1 MIDKLISIKNWLY
14 HFGRPLDVLR
24 YEYLFLKNNKDL
36 YKKLLMTYQNP
47 DGGFG
52 HGIEPDSLNPNS
64 SPIQTWMA
72 FEMIEELELTNE
84 DKIVKDVLNYLIN
97 LAPKKDGLYL
107 STIPTNNE
115 FPHASWWSYAEE
127 SSVWGY
133 NPTIAIAGFIY
144 KYGLDKTQKDYAI
157 KIIQRAINDFNKK
170 PSEEMHELRAFL
182 EMVSYVGDLSDF
194 FESQIFLNNL
204 EIQISNSIEKDSSLW
219 FSTYCV
225 RPLQYFDKPNGFA
238 YKKHQNLAKKEA
250 SMILD
255 SLNKKGY
262 WEVTWQWSE
271 YLEDWI
277 ISKQAWR
284 SSLIIG
290 YLKIL
295 TAYKIISF
303 DDWRD

>member
-1 MIDKLISIKNWLY
+1 MKDKLNCIKNWLY

-24 YEYLFLKNNKDL
+24 YEYLFCKKNKDL
-36 YKKLLMTYQNP
+36 YKKILITYQNP

-52 HGIEPDSLNPNS
+52 HGIEPDSINPNS

-72 FEMIEELELTNE
+72 FEMIEELKLTNE
-84 DKIVKDVLNYLIN
+84 DEIVKDVLNYLIN
-97 LAPKKDGLYL
+97 IAPKKDGLYL
-107 STIPTNNE
+107 STIPTNND
-115 FPHASWWSYAEE
+115 FPHAPWWSYEEE
-127 SSVWGY
+127 SSIWGY

-144 KYGLDKTQKDYAI
+144 KHALNKSQSDYA
-157 KIIQRAINDFNKK
+157 KAIIQKGIYDFNKN
-170 PSEEMHELRAFL
+170 PSTEMHELRAFL
-182 EMVSYVGDLSDF
+182 EMVNYVEQLSEF
-194 FESQIFLNNL
+194 AESKTFLKNL
-204 EIQISNSIEKDSSLW
+204 ELQISNSIEKNSSLW

-225 RPLQYFDKPNGFA
+225 RPLQFFDKPNGFA
-238 YKKHQNLAKKEA
+238 YEKHQNLAKEEA

-255 SLNKKGY
+255 NLSKEGY

-271 YLEDWI
+271 YPEDWI

-295 TAYKIISF
+295 TAYKIISIN
-303 DDWRD
+303 DWRD